1 MIQFYNTLTRKK
13 EKFEPT
19 DGKTAKMYSCGPT
32 VYSYAHIGNL
42 RAYIFMDSLRRVLKF
57 NGYNI
62 NGVMNITDVGHLT
75 SDADTGED
83 KMEKASKK
91 ENKTPYEIAEF
102 YTNWFMTDMKKLGI
116 DLPEHIVKATDHI
129 QDMIEFVEGLIKNGM
144 AYEVN
149 GNVYFDVQK
158 LNSYGRLSG
167 INLDDLKAGARI
179 AVNDEKHSPYDFALW
194 IKAPENHIMKWQSPW
209 GLGYPGWHIEC
220 STMGRKYLG
229 DTFDI
234 HTGGVDH
241 IPVHHENELAQTEGL
256 THKLQAR
263 FWMHVEFLQ
272 VDGGKMSKS
281 LGNCYRIQELEEKG
295 YSALDYRYFCLN
307 GHYRKKLN
315 FTFEALDASKTARAK
330 LNKLLLLHKNGQNEV
345 DAEKLQKY
353 QNEFVSAV
361 NDDLNIPLALGVLW
375 TMLKD
380 LPYSKQVFDLATQ
393 MDKIFGLD
401 FANVKEV
408 EAENK
413 NDVEQIPQ
421 KVLELA
427 GQRLSAK
434 KAKDFALADSL
445 RAKIDELGF
454 RVVDTREGYEIKRK

>member
-13 EKFEPT
+13 QEFEPSQDNT
-19 DGKTAKMYSCGPT
+19 VRMYSCGPT

-42 RAYIFMDSLRRVLKF
+42 RAYIFMDTLRRVLKY
-57 NGYNI
+57 NGYKI

-91 ENKTPYEIAEF
+91 ENKSPYEIAEF
-102 YTNWFMTDMKKLGI
+102 YTKWFMTDMQKLNIG
-116 DLPEHIVKATDHI
+116 LPEHIVKATDHI
-129 QDMIEFVEGLIKNGM
+129 QDMIDFVSGLIKNGM

-149 GNVYFDVQK
+149 GNVYFDVLK
-158 LNSYGRLSG
+158 LNDYGRLSG
-167 INLDDLKAGARI
+167 IKLDDLKAGARI

-256 THKLQAR
+256 TGKLQAR

-281 LGNCYRIQELEEKG
+281 LGNCYRIEELEQKG
-295 YSALDYRYFCLN
+295 YNALDYRYFCLN

-315 FTFEALDASKTARAK
+315 FTFEALDASKVARTR
-330 LNKLLLLHKNGQNEV
+330 LLQLVYAHKNGTNSA
-345 DAEKLQKY
+345 DAEKLQQYKK
-353 QNEFVSAV
+353 QFEGAI
-361 NDDLNIPLALGVLW
+361 NDDLNIPFALGVLW

-380 LPYSKQVFDLATQ
+380 MPVSKDVFNMALD
-393 MDKIFGLD
+393 MDRVFGLSLD
-401 FANVKEV
+401 DCEPKK
-408 EAENK
+408 AE
-413 NDVEQIPQ
+413 DSQQIPAE
-421 KVLELA
+421 VVELA
-427 GQRLSAK
+427 NQRADAK
-434 KAKDFALADSL
+434 KQKDFAKA
-445 RAKIDELGF
+445 DELRGKIEALGF
-454 RVVDTREGYEIKRK
+454 DIKDTRQGYQISKK

>member
-13 EKFEPT
+13 QEFEPSQDNT
-19 DGKTAKMYSCGPT
+19 VRMYSCGPT

-42 RAYIFMDSLRRVLKF
+42 RAYIFMDTLRRVLKY
-57 NGYNI
+57 NGYKL

-91 ENKTPYEIAEF
+91 ENKSPYEIAEF
-102 YTNWFMTDMKKLGI
+102 YTKWFMTDMQKLNIG
-116 DLPEHIVKATDHI
+116 LPEHIVKATDHI
-129 QDMIEFVEGLIKNGM
+129 QDMIDFVSGLIKNGM

-149 GNVYFDVQK
+149 GNVYFDVLK
-158 LNSYGRLSG
+158 LHDYGRLSG
-167 INLDDLKAGARI
+167 IKLDDLKAGARI

-256 THKLQAR
+256 TGKLQAR

-281 LGNCYRIQELEEKG
+281 LGNCYRIEELEQKG

-315 FTFEALDASKTARAK
+315 FTFDALDASKVARAR
-330 LNKLLLLHKNGQNEV
+330 LLQLVYAHKNGANSA
-345 DAEKLQKY
+345 DAEKLQQYKK
-353 QNEFVSAV
+353 QFEDAI
-361 NDDLNIPLALGVLW
+361 NDDLNIPFALGVLW

-380 LPYSKQVFDLATQ
+380 MPASKDAYNMALD
-393 MDKIFGLD
+393 MDRVFGLSLD
-401 FANVKEV
+401 DCEPKK
-408 EAENK
+408 AE
-413 NDVEQIPQ
+413 DSQQIPAE
-421 KVLELA
+421 VTELA
-427 GQRLSAK
+427 NQRADAK
-434 KAKDFALADSL
+434 KQKDFAKA
-445 RAKIDELGF
+445 DELRGKIEALGF
-454 RVVDTREGYEIKRK
+454 VIKDTRQGYEISKK